1 MFYSEHVTR
10 VPNSAA
16 RLIYYY
22 CIHPFNGLFSR
33 TTWLSRY
40 QKGKTS
46 LDLNEARDYGV
57 CDGSGVSRTI
67 WKQSAPHSR
76 QNLTNIN
83 TQFTSRMLF
92 LTTNQQCQ
100 STDGTLARIV
110 ISVKKFNSLKY
121 GVRSQVTLIK
131 WQKPFS
137 HLVHEWCIIIHQ
149 AP

>member
-46 LDLNEARDYGV
+46 LDLNEARYYGD
-57 CDGSGVSRTI
+57 CDGSGVSWTI
-67 WKQSAPHSR
+67 CKQSASHSKQKR
-76 QNLTNIN
+76 TPTPDHLS
-83 TQFTSRMLF
+83 FTGRMLF
-92 LTTNQQCQ
+92 LTP
-100 STDGTLARIV
+100 SR
-110 ISVKKFNSLKY
+110 
-121 GVRSQVTLIK
+121 
-131 WQKPFS
+131 
-137 HLVHEWCIIIHQ
+137 
-149 AP
+149 